1 MSSFNESRG
10 QKAKGKSFIEMCNY
24 TKSVEYRLHIRR
36 GNRQWAKG
44 AIDNQFL
51 ITRFSLTHQLTIFK
65 SFDRRWQSIVNS
77 LLANFI

>member
-1 MSSFNESRG
+1 VSGFNEGRG
-10 QKAKGKSFIEMCNY
+10 QK
-24 TKSVEYRLHIRR
+24 
-36 GNRQWAKG
+36 AKG

-77 LLANFI
+77 FLADFI